1 MTDVSKSFDGFWTR
15 LQLYGRSNIPFEYLK
30 GYKPELEDTQEFA
43 IKYSRGGDTYQFV
56 QLRDKDKHKA
66 GVELAD
72 IDVGPKFDEHMDVMV
87 NTRRKDGRCID
98 IEIICYESYKAV
110 NGFYSMRTG
119 STCTLRWTRKVY

>member
-72 IDVGPKFDEHMDVMV
+72 IDVGPKFDEHTVF
-87 NTRRKDGRCID
+87 TAPC
-98 IEIICYESYKAV
+98 
-110 NGFYSMRTG
+110 T
-119 STCTLRWTRKVY
+119 STALWTCRSLRSSKSFIVVANCLSAS